1 LLAKRPKGINSTPRK
16 TKIEGQTA
24 PPLSGT
30 IAHPFFR
37 DSPSMD
43 LNAVYPRLNTGSKKW
58 SQYPQDVLPMWVAD
72 MDFPVA
78 EPILQALKDRLEHPL
93 LGYSVAQDRLR
104 QTLVARMA
112 SLYGWQIQ
120 PQDLVFLPGVEPGV
134 NMALNALV
142 EDGNAVVVQT
152 PNYSPLLS
160 APGHWNLARI
170 DLPFHA
176 DADGTYPTDIAALHN
191 TLSDARA
198 LLLSNPHNPL
208 GKVFEAEELR
218 AIGQA
223 CVDRDVLIISDEIH
237 ADILFDGRKHTP
249 IAALSPEIAARTIT
263 LMSASKAW
271 NIAGMKTAFAIVQ
284 NPELRQRFNNGQ
296 RGLVDSVNV
305 LGYEATQAAY
315 SEGSP
320 WLAQVMAY
328 LQDNRDYLAHA
339 IKTRFPGIT
348 MNLPQSTFLAWLDC
362 SALGLENPQRFF
374 LEQAKVAMSAGLEF
388 GEDCGQFVRLNFG
401 CPQPM
406 LEEALARMERSLSLR
421 NT

>member
-1 LLAKRPKGINSTPRK
+1 
-16 TKIEGQTA
+16 
-24 PPLSGT
+24 
-30 IAHPFFR
+30 
-37 DSPSMD
+37 MD
-43 LNAVYPRLNTGSKKW
+43 LNTVYQRLNTGSKKW

-78 EPILQALKDRLEHPL
+78 EPILQALKERLEHPL
-93 LGYSVAQDRLR
+93 LGYSVAQDCLR

-112 SLYGWQIQ
+112 SLYGWHIQ

-142 EDGNAVVVQT
+142 EDGSAVVVQT

-160 APGHWNLARI
+160 APGNWNLARI

-176 DADGTYPTDIAALHN
+176 DADGTYPTDIAALQN

-218 AIGQA
+218 AIGEA

-237 ADILFDGRKHTP
+237 ADILFDGRRHTP
-249 IAALSPEIAARTIT
+249 IAALSPDIAARTIT

-271 NIAGMKTAFAIVQ
+271 NIAGMKTAFAIIQ
-284 NPELRQRFNNGQ
+284 NPELRQRFNGGQ

-305 LGYEATQAAY
+305 LGYEATLAAY
-315 SEGSP
+315 TEGRP
-320 WLAQVMAY
+320 WLEQVMAY

-339 IKTRFPGIT
+339 IKTRFPGIA
-348 MNLPQSTFLAWLDC
+348 MHLPQSTFLAWLDC
-362 SALGLENPQRFF
+362 SALGLENPQQFF

-401 CPQPM
+401 CPRPM
-406 LEEALARMERSLSLR
+406 LEEALARMERSLAA
-421 NT
+421 

>member
-1 LLAKRPKGINSTPRK
+1 M
-16 TKIEGQTA
+16 
-24 PPLSGT
+24 
-30 IAHPFFR
+30 
-37 DSPSMD
+37 SMD
-43 LNAVYPRLNTGSKKW
+43 LNSVYQRLNTGSKKW

-72 MDFPVA
+72 MDFAVA
-78 EPILQALKDRLEHPL
+78 EPIMQALKNRLEHPL

-104 QTLVARMA
+104 QTLVTRLADQ
-112 SLYGWQIQ
+112 YGWHIA
-120 PQDLVFLPGVEPGV
+120 PEDLVFLPGVEPGV

-142 EDGNAVVVQT
+142 QDDSAVVVQT
-152 PNYSPLLS
+152 PNYSPLLD
-160 APGHWNLARI
+160 APGNWGLARI

-176 DADGTYPTDIAALHN
+176 DAEGSYHTDISALQN

-208 GKVFEAEELR
+208 GKVFERDELR

-249 IAALSPEIAARTIT
+249 IAALSPEIAARTVT

-284 NPELRQRFNNGQ
+284 NPELRKRFNGGQ

-315 SEGSP
+315 TEGGP
-320 WLAQVMAY
+320 WLTQVMAY
-328 LQDNRDYLAHA
+328 LQDNRDYLADA
-339 IKTRFPGIT
+339 IKNRFPGVS

-362 SALGLENPQRFF
+362 SELGIENPQRFF
-374 LEQAKVAMSAGLEF
+374 LEEAKVALSAGLEF
-388 GEDCGQFVRLNFG
+388 GDDCGQFVRLNFG
-401 CPQPM
+401 CPRPM
-406 LEEALARMERSLSLR
+406 LEEALARMERSLLVR